1 MHTRADGEIV
11 RQATPLWRALVLL
24 IVGGLVVSALG
35 WTGDLLWG
43 QKLDVERFRADSISR
58 DAVDRE
64 ILDQSTL
71 TAARVKAM
79 YCATIP
85 EPQQAGCN

>member
-1 MHTRADGEIV
+1 MPNVEIETP
-11 RQATPLWRALVLL
+11 AEPTPLSRALGLMVL
-24 IVGGLVVSALG
+24 GGLVVALIVWASG
-35 WTGDLLWG
+35 TIWA
-43 QKLDVERFRADSISR
+43 QKLDVSRFRADSISR
-58 DAVDRE
+58 DAVDRQ
-64 ILDQSTL
+64 ILEQSSL

>member
-1 MHTRADGEIV
+1 M
-11 RQATPLWRALVLL
+11 RQVTPLSRALALA
-24 IVGGLVVSALG
+24 IIGGLVVMLSG
-35 WTGDLLWG
+35 WIGNRLWG
-43 QKLDVERFRADSISR
+43 EKLDVGRFRADSIAR

-64 ILDQSTL
+64 ILDQSSL

-85 EPQQAGCN
+85 VAQQAGCN